1 MLYDDIFEKPIS
13 EYSDDEIRSRA
24 LELRS
29 KAKLTKKKA
38 KSTKVKSASS
48 TAKINSTHSSPKDK
62 IADML
67 EQAMTA
73 AKTK

>member
-1 MLYDDIFEKPIS
+1 MLYDEIFEKPIS
-13 EYSDDEIRSRA
+13 EYSDDEIRARA

-29 KAKLTKKKA
+29 KAKLTKAKKKTASTKA
-38 KSTKVKSASS
+38 KTV
-48 TAKINSTHSSPKDK
+48 STHSSPKDK

-73 AKTK
+73 SKSRSK